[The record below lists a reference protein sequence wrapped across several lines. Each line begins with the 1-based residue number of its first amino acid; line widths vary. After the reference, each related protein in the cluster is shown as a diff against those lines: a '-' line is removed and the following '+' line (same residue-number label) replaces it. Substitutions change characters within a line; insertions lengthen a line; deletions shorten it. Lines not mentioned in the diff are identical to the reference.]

1 MALGATLTIFW
12 WFCRYIKEEAKPPFD
27 DIKGFFFGMV
37 RLPTIEKNMHWA
49 AFYKRVGQLARI
61 I

>member
-27 DIKGFFFGMV
+27 DIKGFFFRYGTSSHDRKKHALGGV
-37 RLPTIEKNMHWA
+37 L
-49 AFYKRVGQLARI
+49 
-61 I
+61 